1 MVDTKEKI
9 LFTALRLFAR
19 DGYEAASVSD
29 IAGELGM
36 TKGAL
41 YKHYK
46 NKHDIFASI
55 VERMYLID
63 IERAKKYKVPE
74 ETFEKAQMRKKY
86 RALVMGRTGEKP
98 DRVKRKASV
107 EFDMKKA
114 NRHYDDPFEQAEY
127 TYSRIRSKDER

>member
-1 MVDTKEKI
+1 
-9 LFTALRLFAR
+9 
-19 DGYEAASVSD
+19 
-29 IAGELGM
+29 
-36 TKGAL
+36 
-41 YKHYK
+41 
-46 NKHDIFASI
+46 
-55 VERMYLID
+55 
-63 IERAKKYKVPE
+63 
-74 ETFEKAQMRKKY
+74 MRKKY